1 MPNVVTKN
9 LKNIIR
15 EIWSSDAEKAADAL
29 EKERQRIKC
38 DLSEEAYINDESWPA
53 FSVKNSGFT
62 TSFVKVVGEVAPI
75 EKADPFVGKG
85 VFDIP
90 GIKLTSVTL
99 RGMKEQI
106 LDVGKTE
113 SSFSPNFTHMLDATH
128 LHMIV
133 NEFFKENPDAK
144 TFLPVHDEFGVHPN
158 DVELLQNCVEKT
170 FRELHESE
178 PLKEFWLSAGLDDDD
193 YPICGECESFLGE
206 LDGKS
211 MVSF

>member
-1 MPNVVTKN
+1 
-9 LKNIIR
+9 
-15 EIWSSDAEKAADAL
+15 
-29 EKERQRIKC
+29 
-38 DLSEEAYINDESWPA
+38 
-53 FSVKNSGFT
+53 
-62 TSFVKVVGEVAPI
+62 
-75 EKADPFVGKG
+75 
-85 VFDIP
+85 
-90 GIKLTSVTL
+90 
-99 RGMKEQI
+99 
-106 LDVGKTE
+106 
-113 SSFSPNFTHMLDATH
+113 MLDATH

-178 PLKEFWLSAGLDDDD
+178 PLKQFWRSAGLDDDD
-193 YPICGECESFLGE
+193 YPIRGESFLGE